1 MGEMGVSSM
10 AAGSSSALLDVLR
23 GSIVLAL
30 SLFSR
35 EVAVALE

>member
-1 MGEMGVSSM
+1 MGGMGVSV
-10 AAGSSSALLDVLR
+10 AEGSSSALLNVLR

-30 SLFSR
+30 SLFSQ